1 MGPCPHHS
9 IARLAFVPQIITHP
23 QAQLMRTNNYC
34 QHHLTV
40 FLSEEWK
47 IAAGLGLGD
56 LRHPSKADRPSVSG
70 LFCNLPQALCGDS
83 HLASRGEA
91 GPLGRQRCPR
101 EGPRSS
107 LFASQTSSSPD
118 IWLIYPHT
126 SVLLPSRASM
136 TPLCTPLAGAGRGRS
151 QGCRA
156 VTSK

>member
-9 IARLAFVPQIITHP
+9 IALLAFVPQIITHP

-83 HLASRGEA
+83 HLAPREEA

-101 EGPRSS
+101 EGPCSS
-107 LFASQTSSSPD
+107 LFASQTSQLSWHLAHLPTYVCSSSQSSIHD
-118 IWLIYPHT
+118 S
-126 SVLLPSRASM
+126 SVRSP
-136 TPLCTPLAGAGRGRS
+136 GRGRQREKS
-151 QGCRA
+151 GLQSCYF
-156 VTSK
+156 